1 MFLRSHLKDSLLLPS
16 VVLLWMTVASF
27 CHLGR
32 PSSIG
37 PSSSSSSTLRCL
49 ARGEGP
55 ELRSCMT
62 AAPSYDKL
70 VLEVSHRA
78 RVRFASKRNF
88 LLPNSISM
96 SCFCQRGLNHQL
108 PKCVSRYSADRPCNH
123 RIRRNGNERR
133 PLLVACRAAI
143 EINFP
148 SSEGALFKLR

>member
-96 SCFCQRGLNHQL
+96 SCFLEPTRTKPPIAKMRFALLRRQTLQSPNQAEWQRTTAAVG
-108 PKCVSRYSADRPCNH
+108 CVPS
-123 RIRRNGNERR
+123 GN
-133 PLLVACRAAI
+133 
-143 EINFP
+143 
-148 SSEGALFKLR
+148 